1 MPLFVLLCALIG
13 AVFLLPLL
21 PALTFVLLMLY
32 GAVKLIE
39 SFLPSTPK
47 PRSKPDELRPH
58 PPTRSPSEEDG
69 ADPPP

>member
-39 SFLPSTPK
+39 SFLPGTPK
-47 PRSKPDELRPH
+47 PRT
-58 PPTRSPSEEDG
+58 PP
-69 ADPPP
+69 